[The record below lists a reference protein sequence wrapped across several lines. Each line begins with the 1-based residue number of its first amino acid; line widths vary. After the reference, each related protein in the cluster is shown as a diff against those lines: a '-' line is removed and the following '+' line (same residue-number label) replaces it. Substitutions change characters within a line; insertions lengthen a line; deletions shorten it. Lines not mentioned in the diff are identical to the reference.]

1 MAKVLRNLALSA
13 LAIAVV
19 AIGSCALQAH
29 RYNSAVSQIAVGDPE
44 AAVIGRLGQPSFREL
59 AGSPYL
65 RYTGTPCTS
74 PCATRLWWEWPLLPG
89 IEAWSVELGQDHKV
103 VKTYHWVSP

>member
-1 MAKVLRNLALSA
+1 MAKVLRNLALST

-19 AIGSCALQAH
+19 GVGSCALQAH
-29 RYNSAVSQIAVGDPE
+29 RYNSALSQIAVGDPE
-44 AAVIGRLGQPSFREL
+44 AAVIGRLGQPSFRET
-59 AGSPYL
+59 ARVPYL
-65 RYTGTPCTS
+65 RYTGAPCTS

-89 IEAWSVELGQDHKV
+89 IEAWSVELGQDHQV